1 MYSTEMKCGTSL
13 TESIDILYEKGIEFL
28 MKHSN
33 CISASEKGVLTDK
46 FNKLSTIVSLGIRTG
61 QNFAD
66 AEINSD
72 VFQNF
77 KINFQKRMP
86 LSNRFDPSIISW

>member
-1 MYSTEMKCGTSL
+1 MKCVTSL
-13 TESIDILYEKGIEFL
+13 TESIDILYEKEIEFL
-28 MKHSN
+28 KHSN
-33 CISASEKGVLTDK
+33 CISAREKGVLTDE

-72 VFQNF
+72 VFKNF
-77 KINFQKRMP
+77 
-86 LSNRFDPSIISW
+86 